1 MTRILAEIPLWALVY
16 PPTAIWAAWLWLR
29 ARKSGQSPF
38 DAFPAQFPLALAA
51 AIYLSTFR
59 WHGGDDIPNSLLPFS
74 LLRHGTLSMEPFRAW
89 FMEKG
94 IAPEF
99 TVHPGGILI
108 SIFPVMPALLAL
120 PFFLPAVLFTAQP
133 PELLMHGLS
142 KVSASFLAAAS
153 VAVFHL
159 LARER
164 ASPRWAAAAALFFA
178 FGTYSFSVSSQA
190 LFQHA
195 PAQLGLALGLWGL
208 LCSHPGRKEDWIS
221 GFGFSL
227 AFASRPDSVFFL
239 AAAGLYLLFRERRR
253 VPFFSLGAAVPAAF
267 LAYYWL
273 VYTGRLRP
281 QDSDLQGRI
290 FSSFQPEAVAA
301 LLIGPTRG
309 LLLFVP
315 AAVFGLWGMLKRARD
330 PRALW
335 APWLALTLPAIV
347 AFYSFYSNWTGGQ
360 TFGTR
365 YYATSCLILALFILE
380 QSREISASPLLCRLW
395 GLTFA
400 WSVLVHAVGAY
411 FTWPGSFSI
420 VEQKAQVWDL
430 SLYPPFYLGSSSGPL
445 FTLPLP
451 LRWAVAAAAFA
462 AVYFAAKRLS
472 RWLAAP
478 SA

>member
-178 FGTYSFSVSSQA
+178 FGTYSFSV
-190 LFQHA
+190 H
-195 PAQLGLALGLWGL
+195 LALVEVDEGSGQTRVLKYVTY
-208 LCSHPGRKEDWIS
+208 SDVGRAIN
-221 GFGFSL
+221 
-227 AFASRPDSVFFL
+227 P
-239 AAAGLYLLFRERRR
+239 
-253 VPFFSLGAAVPAAF
+253 
-267 LAYYWL
+267 L
-273 VYTGRLRP
+273 VIEG
-281 QDSDLQGRI
+281 QVHGG
-290 FSSFQPEAVAA
+290 VAMG
-301 LLIGPTRG
+301 IGY
-309 LLLFVP
+309 
-315 AAVFGLWGMLKRARD
+315 
-330 PRALW
+330 
-335 APWLALTLPAIV
+335 ALTEEIKV
-347 AFYSFYSNWTGGQ
+347 ADGVSNASFATYLIPTSFDAPGEIEVEVIEDPEPTGP
-360 TFGTR
+360 FG
-365 YYATSCLILALFILE
+365 AK
-380 QSREISASPLLCRLW
+380 
-395 GLTFA
+395 GFA
-400 WSVLVHAVGAY
+400 E
-411 FTWPGSFSI
+411 GST
-420 VEQKAQVWDL
+420 D
-430 SLYPPFYLGSSSGPL
+430 P
-445 FTLPLP
+445 
-451 LRWAVAAAAFA
+451 VAAAIAN
-462 AVYFAAKRLS
+462 AVSDAIGIRVERLPMTGE
-472 RWLAAP
+472 RIYDLLHPPQP
-478 SA
+478 S